1 MPAVHGCLHERSLQN
16 SSTESSFLASTN
28 PVLILT
34 TESFRRGRQPS
45 VLPRCYFRQSP
56 KSHRSTASAL
66 LRFTRIQAT
75 NPCKITPVVTTG
87 GALCGGKHHS
97 QYPRGGDWL
106 PNLLPHLEDRV
117 TTSALNVPIQR
128 GSLLDVSLAFIDDS
142 ITVDAV
148 NDAIRSASRSR
159 PELIQVS
166 EDPIVSSDVIGQSC
180 TVLFDAPGT
189 IKAGSRMI
197 KLLGWYENLGHA
209 ARLLDVARLYTEM
222 EAAGV

>member
-1 MPAVHGCLHERSLQN
+1 MG
-16 SSTESSFLASTN
+16 
-28 PVLILT
+28 
-34 TESFRRGRQPS
+34 
-45 VLPRCYFRQSP
+45 
-56 KSHRSTASAL
+56 
-66 LRFTRIQAT
+66 
-75 NPCKITPVVTTG
+75 IT
-87 GALCGGKHHS
+87 S
-97 QYPRGGDWL
+97 QKETCVITIDIGIAY
-106 PNLLPHLEDRV
+106 NFQKCFQF
-117 TTSALNVPIQR
+117 I
-128 GSLLDVSLAFIDDS
+128 GSDES
-142 ITVDAV
+142 ITVEAV